1 MRYYTI
7 INHMRSITEITL
19 TEIKEQLT
27 ETKTKKTEII
37 TLNN

>member
-7 INHMRSITEITL
+7 TNHMRSITEITL
-19 TEIKEQLT
+19 A
-27 ETKTKKTEII
+27 ETKGTIVRTKPKKTEII